1 MKIKTNING
10 CFIFMFKKNIDLRGY
25 FQRIYQYKKIKIKQI
40 SVSSNKKKN
49 TFRGMHYQKGKF
61 SENKFL
67 KCISGEINDIVIDIR
82 KNSKTYLNKFS
93 VKLKQDDN
101 KVVFIPKGCLH
112 GFMTL
117 KENSKILYLID
128 QNYSKTFS
136 SGYNYRSEKF
146 KIKLNPN
153 IISDKDKNLPFFE

>member
-1 MKIKTNING
+1 MSLHKI
-10 CFIFMFKKNIDLRGY
+10 
-25 FQRIYQYKKIKIKQI
+25 
-40 SVSSNKKKN
+40 
-49 TFRGMHYQKGKF
+49 

-93 VKLKQDDN
+93 IKLNQDDN

-117 KENSKILYLID
+117 KNNTKILYLID